1 MIRLFPMKK
10 SKKRKARPARGK
22 GRAKQKQMPKA
33 RQRPGA
39 EAASSA
45 ELFSGGFDFSASSAP
60 GGGPDLINRSRAEL
74 QQGNPEQALALAR
87 QALSSSPQDA
97 EALNLAGV
105 AAFQSGQP
113 RDGLDL
119 LRTAV
124 AFAPENAEAQT
135 NLGNVL
141 AALDRPGEAEAA
153 YKAAASADASYAE
166 AAFNLGILMQAQ
178 KRFPDALAAYER
190 AVEISPTHSGAHLGL
205 GNARK
210 ALMRL
215 DAAREAY
222 EAALHRNPALAEAR
236 TNLAAVLQELG
247 DFAGAAREAKRALD
261 VNPELHEA
269 RYNYAI
275 ALQELGRTEEAI
287 EAYAQVLEGAPD
299 HAACALNIGYGLQQ
313 LERLDEAGQAFEKA
327 IAIDPHFAK
336 AHVNLAD
343 LRLQQDN
350 PQGALDVCDAFLE
363 NHPGQADLLAFK
375 AVCLWDLGRED
386 DARRLTDFA
395 RFVRIVHITPPEGFD
410 GLAAFNAALCA
421 HVTSHPSLTLAPQS
435 HATRKGKHSG
445 ELLNEPKG
453 PIAGLEA
460 EILLGAVATRGEF
473 GGDESHPFLASPPKH
488 WTLSVWGVVMQGG
501 GHQIPHIHP
510 AAWLS
515 GVYYAQL
522 PDVTGARDSGK
533 AGWIEFGR
541 PPEHFHNRTAPETLS
556 VQPEPGMMV
565 LFPSYFYHHT
575 VPFEASGTRVS
586 IAFDLMAA

>member
-1 MIRLFPMKK
+1 MKK
-10 SKKRKARPARGK
+10 PKKRKARPARRK
-22 GRAKQKQMPKA
+22 GRPKQKQMPKA
-33 RQRPGA
+33 SQRPGA

-45 ELFSGGFDFSASSAP
+45 ELFSGGFDFSTPSAP
-60 GGGPDLINRSRAEL
+60 ISGPDLIGRARGEL
-74 QQGNPEQALALAR
+74 QKGNPEQALACAR
-87 QALSSSPQDA
+87 QALGLNPEDA

-105 AAFQSGQP
+105 AAFQSGRP

-119 LRTAV
+119 LRTAI

-141 AALDRPGEAEAA
+141 AALDQPGEAEAA
-153 YKAAASADASYAE
+153 YQAATSADANYGE

-178 KRFPDALAAYER
+178 NRFPDALAAYER
-190 AVEISPTHSGAHLGL
+190 AVEISPGHSGALLGL

-222 EAALHRNPALAEAR
+222 EAALERNPALAEAC

-247 DFAGAAREAKRALD
+247 DFEGAARQCQRALD
-261 VNPELHEA
+261 INPDLLEA

-287 EAYAQVLEGAPD
+287 EAYAQVLEAAPG

-313 LERLDEAGQAFEKA
+313 LERLDEAGEAFEKS

-350 PQGALDVCDAFLE
+350 SQGALDVCNAFLE
-363 NHPGQADLLAFK
+363 NHPGQSDLLAFK
-375 AVCLWDLGRED
+375 AVSLWDLGRED
-386 DARRLTDFA
+386 DARQLTDFS
-395 RFVRIVHITPPEGFD
+395 RFVRRVHIAPPEDYD
-410 GLAAFNAALCA
+410 GLEAFNAALCA
-421 HVTSHPSLTLAPQS
+421 HVTSHPSLTLAPLS

-460 EILLGAVATRGEF
+460 EILKAAEATRAELGR
-473 GGDESHPFLASPPKH
+473 DDSHPFLASPPKH

-522 PDVTGARDSGK
+522 PDGTGARDSGK

-541 PPEHFHNRTAPETLS
+541 PPEHFHNKAEPETLC

-575 VPFEASGTRVS
+575 VPFAASGTRIS
-586 IAFDLMAA
+586 IAFDLMPA